1 MEDRSLLLRLT
12 GNISLFRIID
22 FFIENKGM
30 SYTKADIS
38 ERVNISRSSLFN
50 NWNKLEQYSIV
61 KVTGRYGQAKLYTL
75 DLESQ
80 VTRRILDLESALI
93 SESLK
98 ISDES

>member
-1 MEDRSLLLRLT
+1 M
-12 GNISLFRIID
+12 FRIID